1 MALISR
7 TKATLRI
14 SGDDLLPEDITN
26 SLGGFPTHEQTRGE
40 ELETSSGSIRVAK
53 FGMWCLCATEQEP
66 GDLDCQISEIL
77 EQLTSNLNAWQELA
91 DNYKIDLFC
100 GLFMEDEMEGISLS
114 PESLQKLG
122 ERNILLDLDIYG
134 PDEAE
139 ENL

>member
-1 MALISR
+1 MAAISL

-14 SGDDLLPEDITN
+14 AGDDLLPEDITN

-40 ELETSSGSIRVAK
+40 ELKTPSGKIRVAE
-53 FGMWCLCATEQEP
+53 FGMWRLCATDQVP
-66 GDLDCQISEIL
+66 GDLDCQVSEIL
-77 EQLTSNLNAWQELA
+77 DQLTSNLDAWQELA

-100 GLFMEDEMEGISLS
+100 GIFMENEMEGISLS

-134 PDEAE
+134 PDEDE
-139 ENL
+139 KNV